1 MSDNSTNKS
10 DDLIN
15 RNSNIGRDSQN
26 LNEDFINDDISNGK
40 KSDKTVIPKHKRNIT
55 ERRKKKPIKFKSKH
69 SDTNINKEAKN
80 NSNKINN
87 NKTSSSKKEVFILG
101 DSMVK
106 KVNSFL
112 LTRNINHKFLVKVRS
127 FSSAKVNCM
136 NDYVKPTLR
145 DFNPEHIILHVGT
158 NDLNSERTAS
168 QIAKSIIDSGQSL
181 KTDTNTIT
189 ISLIVPRYDNLNSK
203 RAK

>member
-1 MSDNSTNKS
+1 
-10 DDLIN
+10 
-15 RNSNIGRDSQN
+15 
-26 LNEDFINDDISNGK
+26 
-40 KSDKTVIPKHKRNIT
+40 
-55 ERRKKKPIKFKSKH
+55 
-69 SDTNINKEAKN
+69 
-80 NSNKINN
+80 
-87 NKTSSSKKEVFILG
+87 
-101 DSMVK
+101 MVK

-168 QIAKSIIDSGQSL
+168 QFAKSIIDLGQSL

-189 ISLIVPRYDNLNSK
+189 ISLIVPRYNNLNNKLVNMCKERNISYIDHVDAISPEHHLNESNLHLN
-203 RAK
+203 RYATIEFAKNFTRYLSELD